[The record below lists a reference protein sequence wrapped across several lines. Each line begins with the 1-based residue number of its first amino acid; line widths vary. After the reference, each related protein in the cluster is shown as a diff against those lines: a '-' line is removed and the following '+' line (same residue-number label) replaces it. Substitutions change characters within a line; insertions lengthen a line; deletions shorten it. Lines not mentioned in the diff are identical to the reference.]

1 MSHPDKPDQN
11 NLYRSPS
18 RKLITW
24 LWSQTPAGRAEARR
38 ELLQQVAVEQ
48 SRIEERDRHVRQL
61 LEQVNTPQDFQETFD
76 ELTVRRIALSQSE
89 HLAELRA
96 LRSAYDSWLTD
107 IDDLIS
113 TRETQQA
120 RAASARSQLTR
131 LHSHLQ
137 PTENLP
143 SDRNKALSQL
153 ARLETR
159 LAELDASEA
168 KLALHWH
175 TAHDRQVWLHQL
187 GTAYRSL
194 EAETLALGKAT
205 CPEVYTAE

>member
-38 ELLQQVAVEQ
+38 ELLQQIAVEQ

-131 LHSHLQ
+131 LHSHL
-137 PTENLP
+137 
-143 SDRNKALSQL
+143 
-153 ARLETR
+153 
-159 LAELDASEA
+159 
-168 KLALHWH
+168 
-175 TAHDRQVWLHQL
+175 
-187 GTAYRSL
+187 
-194 EAETLALGKAT
+194 
-205 CPEVYTAE
+205 